1 MFIQIEKNTDGSH
14 AFQIGG
20 NLEVGWAYVPNDM
33 AIPDTFPYVNIEVE
47 LDNYNNYVVV
57 SMTEGVENILE
68 MTENDYRYQR
78 EIECFPI
85 INRGILWYERLTTEQ
100 KEELNIWYQ
109 AWLDVTE
116 TKFIPE
122 KPTWLK

>member
-47 LDNYNNYVVV
+47 LDDYNNYVVV
-57 SMTEGVENILE
+57 SMTEGE
-68 MTENDYRYQR
+68 
-78 EIECFPI
+78 EIIPPLTVDDLRLLRSEQCFPY
-85 INRGILWYERLTTEQ
+85 INRGQLWYERLTTDQ
-100 KEELNIWYQ
+100 RYELAGWYE

-122 KPTWLK
+122 KPEWLK

>member
-20 NLEVGWAYVPNDM
+20 NLEQGWAYVPNDM

-85 INRGILWYERLTTEQ
+85 INRGILWYERLSAEQ

-116 TKFIPE
+116 TKIIPD